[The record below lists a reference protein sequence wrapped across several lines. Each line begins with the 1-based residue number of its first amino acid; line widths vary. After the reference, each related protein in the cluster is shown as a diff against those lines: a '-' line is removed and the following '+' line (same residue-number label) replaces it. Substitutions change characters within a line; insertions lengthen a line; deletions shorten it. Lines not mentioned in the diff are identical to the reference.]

1 MAGEEKKKGER
12 ERKVMFAAFI
22 HHCDKGRVSL
32 KISLQIHDF
41 RYAGSSSLAFSN
53 KKGMS
58 CCWLR
63 FPSRGRIALEDE

>member
-1 MAGEEKKKGER
+1 MAGEDKKKGER
-12 ERKVMFAAFI
+12 ERKVMLAAFV
-22 HHCDKGRVSL
+22 HHCDKGRGTL

-63 FPSRGRIALEDE
+63 FPSREIITLEDE